1 MNARKPAKAA
11 PRKRRAGAGR
21 PKSAAPKLPTL
32 SPMNSISIER
42 QVYQALRHALMSG
55 SIAPGATLTS
65 RPISVA
71 LGVSPTPVRE
81 ALKRLESDGALLGF
95 NKRAFYVS
103 DPDQVDFAELLEIRL
118 NLEVQAIRAAARRAT
133 FSDLEPI
140 REINR
145 EYERLLASD
154 DDVEGVGNVLLI
166 NFRFHFEIYK
176 LSGSP
181 LLVQLIE
188 TLWLRIGPSLNRFVV
203 HYKHSD
209 ISNFHG
215 QMLDALARQDP
226 DGAEAALRSDLV
238 IAARAVLPQLRA
250 RPAS

>member
-1 MNARKPAKAA
+1 MKARKPPKAA
-11 PRKRRAGAGR
+11 PRKRRPGAGR
-21 PKSAAPKLPTL
+21 PKVAAPKLL
-32 SPMNSISIER
+32 SLPLTKSISIER

-55 SIAPGATLTS
+55 SIVPGATLTS
-65 RPISVA
+65 RTISVA

-81 ALKRLESDGALLGF
+81 ALKRLESDGALLGS
-95 NKRAFYVS
+95 NKRAFFVI

-118 NLEVQAIRAAARRAT
+118 NLEVQAIRAAARKAT
-133 FSDLEPI
+133 PDDLEPI

-154 DDVEGVGNVLLI
+154 DLDGVGTVLLV
-166 NFRFHFEIYK
+166 NFRFHFELYK

-181 LLVQLIE
+181 LLVQMIE

-203 HYKHSD
+203 HYRHSD
-209 ISNFHG
+209 ISNFHR

-238 IAARAVLPQLRA
+238 IAARAVLPQLRV
-250 RPAS
+250 RP

>member
-1 MNARKPAKAA
+1 MKAGKQPQA
-11 PRKRRAGAGR
+11 ASRKRRAGAGR
-21 PKSAAPKLPTL
+21 PKAAAPKLPTL
-32 SPMNSISIER
+32 PLTNSISIER

-81 ALKRLESDGALLGF
+81 ALKRLESDGALLGW
-95 NKRAFYVS
+95 NKRAFFVS

-118 NLEVQAIRAAARRAT
+118 SLEVQAIRAAARRAT
-133 FSDLEPI
+133 AVNLELI

-154 DDVEGVGNVLLI
+154 DAEGPGNVLAV

-181 LLVQLIE
+181 LLVQMIE

-203 HYKHSD
+203 HYRHSD

-215 QMLDALARQDP
+215 QMLEALARQDP

-250 RPAS
+250 RSTP